1 MLATASIFAKLIRE
15 ARQRWKRNSPRSC
28 ERSRDFK
35 NAEMRRGRN
44 LEIAVPPM
52 LGMLGIQA
60 HMREIG
66 GAL

>member
-35 NAEMRRGRN
+35 NAEMRRN

-66 GAL
+66 SAL

>member
-1 MLATASIFAKLIRE
+1 
-15 ARQRWKRNSPRSC
+15 
-28 ERSRDFK
+28 
-35 NAEMRRGRN
+35 MRRGRN

-66 GAL
+66 SAL